1 MQFKKPKK
9 VTNKTASEK
18 RCNRDKKNNKDFC
31 GQFHPYRTKK
41 MDTINLASVIVLIGF
56 LVNASYG
63 KF

>member
-31 GQFHPYRTKK
+31 GQFHPYRTK
-41 MDTINLASVIVLIGF
+41 NGY
-56 LVNASYG
+56 N
-63 KF
+63 